1 MVLFIP
7 TKFGVDVPISVL
19 LFSVP
24 LSVDD
29 KSLITKTEKE
39 DADKNQLGSMHAE
52 MIVSASTPLPAFV
65 NSIGFLPTSYKIR
78 L

>member
-39 DADKNQLGSMHAE
+39 DADKN
-52 MIVSASTPLPAFV
+52 
-65 NSIGFLPTSYKIR
+65 
-78 L
+78 